1 MCCRDWPER
10 FAYANTLGV
19 GLYRAGAHDEAIET
33 LRRSERLAVAAGRQ
47 PHPLDGLYIV
57 MSLVRLGRADEAAA
71 MWPAVEAAALG
82 PAHAKDVEVQSALAE
97 ARDVMRSVS
106 VQSPR

>member
-1 MCCRDWPER
+1 
-10 FAYANTLGV
+10 
-19 GLYRAGAHDEAIET
+19 
-33 LRRSERLAVAAGRQ
+33 
-47 PHPLDGLYIV
+47 